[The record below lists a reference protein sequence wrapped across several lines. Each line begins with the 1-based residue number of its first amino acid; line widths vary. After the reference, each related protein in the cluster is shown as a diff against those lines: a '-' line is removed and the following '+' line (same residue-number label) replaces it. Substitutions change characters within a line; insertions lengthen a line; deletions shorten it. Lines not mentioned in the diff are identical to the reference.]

1 MTMPNSQGGASGVDT
16 DTAVGTETTRGGD
29 ETGGTRSQIRQVKDQ
44 VVDQA
49 KNTFRQA
56 RDKATS
62 SLGDSRRQAA
72 DQIGG
77 IATAFHSAGDHLRGE
92 NQERLA
98 GFADSLAGQV
108 EQAASYLRDADLD
121 RIVQDVENLARRQ
134 PALVFGTALAIGLI
148 GARFLKSSDANRSRR
163 FRFEEEDYE
172 GTGGYGTGGYQGTGG
187 YSTGGYSTG
196 GYEGTGGYSA
206 GGSGPTGG
214 YGAGGYDVGR

>member
-16 DTAVGTETTRGGD
+16 ETAVGTETSRGGD

-49 KNTFRQA
+49 KTTFRQA

-121 RIVQDVENLARRQ
+121 RIVRDVENLARRQ

-163 FRFEEEDYE
+163 FRHDEEDYDE
-172 GTGGYGTGGYQGTGG
+172 TGGYGTSGYQGTGG
-187 YSTGGYSTG
+187 YARG
-196 GYEGTGGYSA
+196 GYEGTSGYSG
-206 GGSGPTGG
+206 GGSEEFGG
-214 YGAGGYDVGR
+214 YGAGGSDVGR